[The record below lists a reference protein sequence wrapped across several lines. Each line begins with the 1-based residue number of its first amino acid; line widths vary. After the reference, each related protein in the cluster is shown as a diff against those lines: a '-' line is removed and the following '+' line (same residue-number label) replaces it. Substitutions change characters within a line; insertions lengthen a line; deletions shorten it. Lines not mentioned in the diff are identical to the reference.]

1 MNQMAA
7 RGIRFCLLI
16 STAILFVGFSTAA
29 QELGKAQKVR
39 IGIPSWSSTY
49 FSLIA
54 AKKHGYY
61 ARHGLDVE
69 VIVVH
74 SAISPQALASGELDF
89 DTSTTRDMSLALKG
103 VPVRLVMALTKPPVH
118 ALIVKPD
125 IRTAKDLKGKILGI
139 DTPKT
144 LNERLIILGLKKY
157 GLVPG
162 ADVSL
167 LPLGGGG
174 SDVRLTALLTG
185 RVDGTLLSAPFSTI
199 ATIKH
204 GFKAFFVAR
213 DFSGVYSAS
222 LAATTDRMR
231 RHPDAIVRTIKGTIE
246 GIGLLRNKKG
256 EFLRLLAQE
265 ARITDSKL
273 AEEIW
278 KEFLETVPENG
289 IPADSATVETIAFVK
304 DLLGITREVPISEVA
319 DWSFA
324 QKALKELREGR

>member
-1 MNQMAA
+1 MVA
-7 RGIRFCLLI
+7 IRISCCLLI
-16 STAILFVGFSTAA
+16 FTIVLIGFSAAA
-29 QELGKAQKVR
+29 QERGKPEKIRV
-39 IGIPSWSSTY
+39 GIPSWSSTY

-103 VPVRLVMALTKPPVH
+103 VPVRLVMALTKAPVH

-125 IRTAKDLKGKILGI
+125 IRTAKDLKGRILGI

-162 ADVSL
+162 VDVSL

-185 RVDGTLLSAPFSTI
+185 RVDGTLLAAPFSTL
-199 ATIKH
+199 ATLKH
-204 GFKAFFVAR
+204 GFRTLFVAR
-213 DFSGVYSAS
+213 DFSNVYSAS
-222 LAATTDRMR
+222 LAATTDKMR
-231 RHPDAIVRTIKGTIE
+231 RHPDAIVRAIKGTIE

-256 EFLRLLAQE
+256 EFLKLLAQE
-265 ARITDSKL
+265 ARVTDSQL
-273 AEEIW
+273 AEEIY
-278 KEFLETVPENG
+278 KEFLETVAENG
-289 IPADSATVETIAFVK
+289 IPPDSATIETIAFVK
-304 DLLGITREVPISEVA
+304 DLLGMTREVPISEIA

-324 QKALKELREGR
+324 QRAIKELKEGR